1 MARIPALLCCL
12 LTATAFAAE
21 PDPKT
26 SPAPKEATPEA
37 KVEQI
42 VLEDDG
48 ARIDETRVRGETK
61 KVTVQ
66 PKGPGGIKAPVY
78 EIVVEDAGRQSA
90 AGSDRSTAGRRVW
103 RILNF

>member
-1 MARIPALLCCL
+1 MARLTALLCCL
-12 LTATAFAAE
+12 LTATVFAAE
-21 PDPKT
+21 PDPR
-26 SPAPKEATPEA
+26 SAPAPKATVPEP

-61 KVTVQ
+61 KVSVQ
-66 PKGPGGIKAPVY
+66 PKGPGGIKAPAY